1 MQLKE
6 LSVSSHQQQAEEE
19 KQISF
24 HPSYLYLQR
33 KAQGLC
39 ESIAANSAWWY
50 RQNS

>member
-6 LSVSSHQQQAEEE
+6 LSVSSHQQQAEAAKEE

-33 KAQGLC
+33 GRHRAC
-39 ESIAANSAWWY
+39 VRE
-50 RQNS
+50 

>member
-6 LSVSSHQQQAEEE
+6 LSVSSHQQQAEAAKEE

-39 ESIAANSAWWY
+39 ERVAASNAW
-50 RQNS
+50 R